1 MSRPL
6 PSLQE
11 AKAQAKALRQS
22 CAAAG
27 ETLSHSAALE
37 RVAKDLGF
45 RDWNTCVAGL
55 GRAGPRGLRQG
66 DRVSGRY
73 LGQAFTG
80 EVIRAESVAAKPGWT
95 RLELHLDQAV
105 DVVRFAAFSN
115 LRRRIRG
122 TVGPQGFSE
131 ERTSDGV
138 PHLEITSD
146 AT

>member
-1 MSRPL
+1 MSCTL
-6 PSLQE
+6 PTLQE
-11 AKAQAKALRQS
+11 AKARAKALRQS
-22 CAAAG
+22 RAAAG

-37 RVAKDLGF
+37 DVAKDLGF
-45 RDWNTCVAGL
+45 RDWNTCIASL
-55 GRAGPRGLRQG
+55 GRAGPRALRQG
-66 DRVSGRY
+66 DRVTGRY
-73 LGQAFTG
+73 LGQPFSA
-80 EVIRAESVAAKPGWT
+80 EVIRAEGVVAKPGWM

-105 DVVRFAAFSN
+105 DVVRFATFSN

-146 AT
+146 VP